1 MTNEDRKILKD
12 FKKVAKLC
20 IAEDRKLLKELAKH

>member
-1 MTNEDRKILKD
+1 MTSEN
-12 FKKVAKLC
+12 AKLMKNMDKFAKIC

>member
-1 MTNEDRKILKD
+1 MSHEDAKILKN
-12 FKKVAKLC
+12 FSKIGKIC